1 MTIKDRIFNF
11 LKNHPE
17 GIDDDDLARVL
28 NLKSRQQANS
38 RCRQLEEEGFVV
50 RRQYQGKIHNFWK
63 GKDIPLIEQK
73 PVEIVNSESSNH
85 TDWFWEGNVQGKVI
99 HYLSMQGYM
108 IVSSADTASH
118 QTGIDIKAK
127 KDNQELWVT
136 VKGYPH
142 GTPKTNPSVQAGHW
156 FKQAIFDIIEYRD
169 IGKTLNLALALPDFP
184 RYHRLA
190 ERISWLKSAANYHY
204 FWVDKLGNVLI
215 E

>member
-1 MTIKDRIFNF
+1 MTIKDRIKHY
-11 LKNHPE
+11 LENHPE

-38 RCRQLEEEGFVV
+38 RCRQLEEEGFIA

-63 GKDIPLIEQK
+63 GKDNSIGKQEPDKL
-73 PVEIVNSESSNH
+73 VTSEISNH
-85 TDWFWEGNVQGKVI
+85 ADWFWEGNVQGVI
-99 HYLSMQGYM
+99 IRYLSMQGYM
-108 IVSSADTASH
+108 IISSADTASH

-127 KDNQELWVT
+127 KDNKELWVT

-142 GTPKTNPSVQAGHW
+142 GTLKTKPSLQASHW
-156 FKQAIFDIIEYRD
+156 FKDAIFDIIEYRD
-169 IGKTLNLALALPDFP
+169 IGKTLNLAVALPDFP

-190 ERISWLKSAANYHY
+190 ERITWFKSAANYQY
-204 FWVDKLGNVLI
+204 FWVDKAGNVLI